1 VEGRAID
8 IRLPGTHLASIKKA
22 AIAMK
27 MGGVGYY
34 PYDDFV
40 HVDTGAVRRWG
51 A

>member
-8 IRLPGTHLASIKKA
+8 IRLPGTHLASLKKA